1 MPGEARPSPRRPPL
15 TPDEVRL
22 ILTSSLGSPA
32 LAQQLGCSKQAVCAV
47 RRGLSH
53 ADIWPDLPRRPT
65 AGDRPSCY
73 RCQHWARSACG
84 LGLPDPIEEGP
95 GFAEDCSLFEAM
107 KKGPRPN
114 RSP

>member
-47 RRGLSH
+47 RRGRSH
-53 ADIWPDLPRRPT
+53 ASVWPELPRRSAASGGPT
-65 AGDRPSCY
+65 CLE
-73 RCQHWARSACG
+73 CQHWARGACG